1 MDGAPVVF
9 SGNWDRVSLWD
20 ARTGQ
25 LWHWLEGHTGK
36 VRSVG
41 LGEIDD
47 DPVIVS
53 GGEDGTV
60 RLWDARTGRPR
71 GQPLQGHIGGVLS
84 VALGEVYG
92 NPVVVSGGRDGTV
105 RLWDARTR
113 EQFGVVYASSKDVY
127 TALRSQLLVVCS
139 YDDGFF
145 MLELLLRSR

>member
-9 SGNWDRVSLWD
+9 SGSWDRVSLWD

-47 DPVIVS
+47 DPV
-53 GGEDGTV
+53 
-60 RLWDARTGRPR
+60 
-71 GQPLQGHIGGVLS
+71 
-84 VALGEVYG
+84 
-92 NPVVVSGGRDGTV
+92 VVSGGRYGTV